1 MKKSN
6 YLLLAFSILLLV
18 SCKKTA
24 SYETKEQ
31 TDVNG
36 YSYETV
42 ANDPTGLRLYTLE
55 NGLKVY
61 LSQNQDEP
69 TIQTYIPVRA
79 GSNYDPKESTG
90 LAHYLEHMV
99 FKGTDDI
106 ATTDWESEEKLIA
119 QISDL

>member
-18 SCKKTA
+18 SCKKNA

-61 LSQNQDEP
+61 LSQF
-69 TIQTYIPVRA
+69 
-79 GSNYDPKESTG
+79 
-90 LAHYLEHMV
+90 LHL
-99 FKGTDDI
+99 
-106 ATTDWESEEKLIA
+106 
-119 QISDL
+119 QIL